1 MLVKA
6 NRLRPAWPSIPAEVC
21 MTITDL
27 GLKYA
32 ALDFLKLAAAGKVD
46 EAFERHVASNFRHH
60 NPDVRGDAAS
70 LKDAMQASAT
80 QNPDKRLDVQRAL
93 QDGNEVV
100 VFSRVR
106 QRADDRG
113 AAAVHLF
120 RFVDGMIVE
129 LWDVGQAVPEESVN
143 ENGMF

>member
-6 NRLRPAWPSIPAEVC
+6 KRLRTVRPPIPAEVR

-60 NPDVRGDAAS
+60 NPGFRGDAAA
-70 LKDAMQASAT
+70 LKEAMQDSAT

-93 QDGNEVV
+93 QDGNEVM
-100 VFSRVR
+100 VFSHVR
-106 QRADDRG
+106 QRRDDRG

-120 RFVDGMIVE
+120 RFEKGMIAE
-129 LWDVGQAVPEESVN
+129 LWDVGQELPEESVN